1 MAPEITSMA
10 RPTGLRLAGT
20 ACVALGAVGAGVG
33 ATREW
38 AAIGFTADVEHAA
51 DVSVHGIDVWEGKVV
66 LFAAVS
72 SLLVLLA
79 MRISGS
85 RSTRRGLAIALI
97 VLGALCVAL
106 PVADAVRAKDRFGGV
121 EGDDRLTRTLS
132 VRLGLPEEVV
142 RERLADLLHQ
152 ERHIEISGVTW
163 VAGGGLLVEL
173 RAEISPGGL
182 WIAGGGGVLLVA
194 GGMLG
199 LAWVRRE
206 RPPDGRAR

>member
-1 MAPEITSMA
+1 MASEIASTA

-20 ACVALGAVGAGVG
+20 ACVALGTIAPGVG

-66 LFAAVS
+66 LFAAVA
-72 SLLVLLA
+72 SLLVMLA

-85 RSTRRGLAIALI
+85 ASTRRGLAIALI

-106 PVADAVRAKDRFGGV
+106 PVAGAVRARDRFGGV
-121 EGDDRLTRTLS
+121 EGADRLTRTLS
-132 VRLGLPEEVV
+132 VQLGLPEEVV
-142 RERLADLLHQ
+142 RERLSELLDQDL
-152 ERHIEISGVTW
+152 RVEIS
-163 VAGGGLLVEL
+163 E
-173 RAEISPGGL
+173 GL
-182 WIAGGGGVLLVA
+182 WITAGGGVLLAA

-199 LAWVRRE
+199 LAWVRLE
-206 RPPDGRAR
+206 RSTDGAVS

>member
-1 MAPEITSMA
+1 MASEIASTG
-10 RPTGLRLAGT
+10 RPTLLRLAGT
-20 ACVALGAVGAGVG
+20 ACVALGAIVAGVG

-142 RERLADLLHQ
+142 RERLADLLDQ
-152 ERHIEISGVTW
+152 DVRV
-163 VAGGGLLVEL
+163 
-173 RAEISPGGL
+173 EISPGL
-182 WIAGGGGVLLVA
+182 WITAAGGVLLVA
-194 GGMLG
+194 GGVLG
-199 LAWVRRE
+199 LRWVRRE
-206 RPPDGRAR
+206 RLPDGRVR